1 MSEATEPGE
10 DLGPTAAIT
19 TIGDEI
25 VEGRVLNENATWL
38 SDELMTRG
46 VWPRLVI
53 AVPDVSSMIVDV
65 VRVAADAAD
74 LLFVTGGLG
83 FTPDDITR
91 HAVATAFSETCRSTP
106 RWQSGSAAAM
116 RGRTSG
122 SPWPRPPFPSTPHR
136 WRPPV
141 VACPVSGC
149 ATPTCCPGS
158 RPRCERC
165 SGG

>member
-1 MSEATEPGE
+1 MSEAVEPSA
-10 DLGPTAAIT
+10 DLGPTASII

-46 VWPRLVI
+46 VWPRLVV
-53 AVPDVSSMIVDV
+53 AVPDVASMIVSV

-74 LLFVTGGLG
+74 LVFVTGGLG

-91 HAVATAFSETCRSTP
+91 HAVAAASSAMCRSTT
-106 RWQSGSAAAM
+106 RWPDGSAAAT

-122 SPWPRPPFPSTPHR
+122 SPRPQPPSPSTPHR

-141 VACPVSGC
+141 AAFPVSGC
-149 ATPTCCPGS
+149 GMRTCCPGY
-158 RPRCERC
+158 RPRCGRC
-165 SGG
+165 FVD